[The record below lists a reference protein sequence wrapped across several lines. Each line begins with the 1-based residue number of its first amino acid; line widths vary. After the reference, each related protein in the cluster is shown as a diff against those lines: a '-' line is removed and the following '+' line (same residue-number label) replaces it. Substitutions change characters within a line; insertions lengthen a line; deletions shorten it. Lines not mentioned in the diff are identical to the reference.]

1 MSNSFSVIPVRQLTK
16 QIRQNLWRPLRRL
29 GMQIALNLW
38 GQIPANRYWESAQ
51 HYYKYATQK
60 ETPGLGYEV
69 LIPAHQETMTPPW
82 TVTGEIPP
90 AFQQT
95 EFDVPAA
102 FCYQIPHAR
111 VASPYGDVIAPDGRL
126 IYDNNQESG
135 RRPHERSVCTLKFPP
150 AQETNRTIGVIAG
163 VKGGS
168 NYYHFLVD
176 VLPRIYLLKQSQ
188 FWSEIDLI
196 YTNKFL
202 PGLQKL
208 KPLLSLADLGEK
220 PIFWADAYS
229 HLRGQSV
236 VATSLTGLPGMSYF
250 KPHWVFEFL
259 RSTYLSQGKCPDM
272 PRTKLYISRARAGF
286 RRVLNEAEVL
296 DYLIPLGYQPVWLE
310 DYSFAEQVGLF
321 QQAEQIIAPHGAGL
335 ANLIWCQPGA
345 KVIEFFSPQY
355 LPECYWV
362 IAKQIGLSYG
372 YLVGK
377 NQPDMLSASD
387 VRNHHIW
394 VDMSELAQA
403 IDWLAS

>member
-1 MSNSFSVIPVRQLTK
+1 MLPMRQLTN

-29 GMQIALNLW
+29 GMQSALNLW
-38 GQIPANRYWESAQ
+38 GQIPAHNYWESAQ
-51 HYYKYATQK
+51 HYYEDASQK
-60 ETPGLGYEV
+60 LTPGLGYEV
-69 LIPAHQETMTPPW
+69 LIPAHQEAITPPW
-82 TVTGEIPP
+82 TATGVIPP
-90 AFQQT
+90 TFQQT

-102 FCYQIPHAR
+102 FCYQIPQAR
-111 VASPYGDVIAPDGRL
+111 VASPYGDVIAPDGKL
-126 IYDNNQESG
+126 VYDGSKESG
-135 RRPHERSVCTLKFPP
+135 RQPHERSVCTLKFPP
-150 AQETNRTIGVIAG
+150 VQETNRTIGVIAG

-176 VLPRIYLLKQSQ
+176 VLPRIYLLKHSQ
-188 FWSEIDLI
+188 FWSKIDLF

-208 KPLLSLADLGEK
+208 KPILGMAGLAGRD
-220 PIFWADAYS
+220 IFWADAYS
-229 HLRGQSV
+229 HIRGKSV

-250 KPHWVFEFL
+250 KPRWVFEFL
-259 RSTYLSQGKCPDM
+259 RSTYLSQGKSPNMPCP
-272 PRTKLYISRARAGF
+272 KLYISRSRAGF
-286 RRVLNEAEVL
+286 RRVLNERAVL

-310 DYSFAEQVGLF
+310 DLSFAEQVGLF

-362 IAKQIGLSYG
+362 IAKQIGLCYG

-377 NQPDMLSASD
+377 NQPNILSASD

-394 VDMSELAQA
+394 VDMSELLQA
-403 IDWLAS
+403 LDSLHAGI